1 MSEQANRYAVIG
13 LATSLA
19 GCILGIILV
28 RLFGHDEPT
37 FLIQLAMVIASGLI
51 GYIGGQAA
59 TPVRRPTTVTPAPAP
74 TPRQPDTL
82 PTPAPLPTGPNRD
95 KASPTPTLDMA
106 TIITRHS

>member
-19 GCILGIILV
+19 GCILGIVLV

-59 TPVRRPTTVTPAPAP
+59 APPRRPAGITVEVRRLAARVTARGTAG
-74 TPRQPDTL
+74 TATS
-82 PTPAPLPTGPNRD
+82 
-95 KASPTPTLDMA
+95 KA
-106 TIITRHS
+106 